1 MKNIKLTVPMDS
13 RTMLSKYP
21 KLQNF
26 LLQNPEM
33 DTDALIDLI
42 EPLRCAVKLNGQV
55 LSDLEQN
62 DTFTNIFFFASSLGI
77 THYKSLKQRKL
88 IPVIIDRFN
97 EKFSASA
104 PLTEPYTAVEQNVI
118 VPTLTPYD
126 HTVIQLPLSI
136 GPPQEFAVMEPIDL
150 DQYTSTYLIDTIQ
163 VKDQM
168 VPSKYSILEFMKFT
182 MHELYRTKYRN
193 MKLYKGRYY
202 EYFEQE
208 NWTLIG
214 TIDQPVKELC
224 DIIERNVNTKEHR
237 DMFNYMNNTDA
248 LRIQIQ
254 KELSRYMQKII
265 KAFSMYTCPSVVV
278 LEEEEQE
285 PEHKKQKQETA

>member
-1 MKNIKLTVPMDS
+1 MDVRSIFS
-13 RTMLSKYP
+13 RYP
-21 KLQNF
+21 KLEEYFTSYPDNDLERLVG
-26 LLQNPEM
+26 LLKPMQC
-33 DTDALIDLI
+33 ALD
-42 EPLRCAVKLNGQV
+42 LNGKV
-55 LSDLEQN
+55 LSDLSNANTEQKLY
-62 DTFTNIFFFASSLGI
+62 FFASALEI
-77 THYKSLKQRKL
+77 KHYKAMNRITLVPA
-88 IPVIIDRFN
+88 IT
-97 EKFSASA
+97 EKFNQ
-104 PLTEPYTAVEQNVI
+104 TFGTDTATAQTSVPQNVI

-136 GPPQEFAVMEPIDL
+136 GPPQEFDVMELINL

-168 VPSKYSILEFMKFT
+168 VPSKYSILEFMKIT

-193 MKLYKGRYY
+193 MKLYKGQYY
-202 EYFEQE
+202 EYFKQE

-224 DIIERNVNTKEHR
+224 NIIKRNVHTKEHC

-285 PEHKKQKQETA
+285 PEHKKQKQEETA

>member
-1 MKNIKLTVPMDS
+1 M
-13 RTMLSKYP
+13 
-21 KLQNF
+21 
-26 LLQNPEM
+26 
-33 DTDALIDLI
+33 
-42 EPLRCAVKLNGQV
+42 
-55 LSDLEQN
+55 
-62 DTFTNIFFFASSLGI
+62 
-77 THYKSLKQRKL
+77 
-88 IPVIIDRFN
+88 
-97 EKFSASA
+97 
-104 PLTEPYTAVEQNVI
+104 TEPYTAVEQNVI

-136 GPPQEFAVMEPIDL
+136 GPPQEFDVMEPIDL

-168 VPSKYSILEFMKFT
+168 VPSQYSILEFMKFT

-208 NWTLIG
+208 NWTLIS

-237 DMFNYMNNTDA
+237 DMFN
-248 LRIQIQ
+248 
-254 KELSRYMQKII
+254 YMQKII